1 MLGRVTSLFYF
12 LILNPK
18 LSLELLDTATAY
30 EMGSYSPP
38 RILFID
44 AFDSFTNNVIGLLEQ
59 SIQADVTVVRIN
71 NQKFANDLESYLQAF
86 DAVVI
91 GPGPGNPA
99 NSEDVGFIDR
109 LWKLSD
115 ELTLPVLGICLG
127 HQSLCLNH
135 GAKVTRLSEPRHG
148 IVSKI
153 FHNGSDIFGGVG
165 ELSATQY
172 HSLQV
177 DLGHQGHNVF
187 WRPTAACPSICPLA
201 WGPEDK
207 GRPVLM
213 GARHT
218 EKPFWS
224 VQFHPESICT
234 SKNGAQKILSNW
246 WYQAQEWNDSNNRTP
261 TGLYTAEMED
271 LANAHNVG
279 TRVRNLSSRQGSFD
293 HTILSQFHEPQVN
306 LHNQTFG

>member
-1 MLGRVTSLFYF
+1 
-12 LILNPK
+12 
-18 LSLELLDTATAY
+18 
-30 EMGSYSPP
+30 MGSYSPP

-71 NQKFANDLESYLQAF
+71 NQNFADGLESFLSAF

-99 NSEDVGFIDR
+99 KPQDIGFIDR
-109 LWKLSD
+109 LWNLPD
-115 ELTLPVLGICLG
+115 DLTLPVLGICLG
-127 HQSLCLNH
+127 HQSLCLNN

-153 FHNGSDIFGGVG
+153 LHNGSDIFEGVG
-165 ELSATQY
+165 DLSATQY

-177 DLGHQGHNVF
+177 DLGHPHHDVF
-187 WRPTAACPSICPLA
+187 WSPTSACPSICPLA
-201 WGPEDK
+201 WGPEDR

-234 SKNGAQKILSNW
+234 SKTGAQRIVSNW
-246 WYQAQEWNDSNNRTP
+246 WYRAQEWSNSKDRTP
-261 TGLYTAEMED
+261 TGSYTEGFAK
-271 LANAHNVG
+271 LANANNSENK
-279 TRVRNLSSRQGSFD
+279 VRSK
-293 HTILSQFHEPQVN
+293 ILCH
-306 LHNQTFG
+306 

>member
-1 MLGRVTSLFYF
+1 
-12 LILNPK
+12 
-18 LSLELLDTATAY
+18 
-30 EMGSYSPP
+30 MGSYSPP

-71 NQKFANDLESYLQAF
+71 NQKFADGLESFLPAF

-99 NSEDVGFIDR
+99 NPQDVGFIDR
-109 LWKLSD
+109 LWNLSD

-153 FHNGSDIFGGVG
+153 VHNGRDIFEGVG

-177 DLGHQGHNVF
+177 DLGHTGNNVF
-187 WRPTAACPSICPLA
+187 WNPTTACPSICPLA
-201 WGPEDK
+201 WGPEDR

-213 GARHT
+213 GVRHT

-234 SKNGAQKILSNW
+234 TRKGAQTIVSNW
-246 WYQAQEWNDSNNRTP
+246 WYRAQEWNESYDRSP
-261 TGLYTAEMED
+261 K
-271 LANAHNVG
+271 
-279 TRVRNLSSRQGSFD
+279 GSFLVGLED
-293 HTILSQFHEPQVN
+293 VSHDTGTDAKVRHTFFAKAHSTLLYF
-306 LHNQTFG
+306 LHHPIQG

>member
-1 MLGRVTSLFYF
+1 
-12 LILNPK
+12 
-18 LSLELLDTATAY
+18 
-30 EMGSYSPP
+30 MGSYSPP

-71 NQKFANDLESYLQAF
+71 NRKFTDELESLLPTF

-99 NSEDVGFIDR
+99 NPQDIGFIDR
-109 LWKLSD
+109 LWNLPD
-115 ELTLPVLGICLG
+115 HLTLPVLGICLG

-153 FHNGSDIFGGVG
+153 VHNGNDIFEGVG
-165 ELSATQY
+165 ELVATQY

-177 DLGHQGHNVF
+177 DLGYPGDNEF
-187 WRPTAACPSICPLA
+187 WSPTTACPSVCPLA
-201 WGPEDK
+201 WGPADR

-234 SKNGAQKILSNW
+234 TRKGAQKIVSNW
-246 WYQAQEWNDSNNRTP
+246 WYRAQDWNDSNNRAP
-261 TGLYTAEMED
+261 QGSHSNYLED
-271 LANAHNVG
+271 LAQANTNDIK
-279 TRVRNLSSRQGSFD
+279 VRNVLLAEAYP
-293 HTILSQFHEPQVN
+293 TITACPPPS
-306 LHNQTFG
+306 

>member
-1 MLGRVTSLFYF
+1 
-12 LILNPK
+12 
-18 LSLELLDTATAY
+18 
-30 EMGSYSPP
+30 MGSYSPP

-44 AFDSFTNNVIGLLEQ
+44 AFDSFTKNVVGLLEK
-59 SIQADVTVVRIN
+59 SIQAEVTVVRIN
-71 NQKFANDLESYLQAF
+71 DQKFADSLEFFLSDF

-99 NSEDVGFIDR
+99 NPEDVGFINR
-109 LWKLSD
+109 LWS
-115 ELTLPVLGICLG
+115 LPDTSTVPILGICLG

-153 FHNGSDIFGGVG
+153 THNGTDIFEGVG

-172 HSLQV
+172 HSLHV
-177 DLGHQGHNVF
+177 DLGHSNPDVF
-187 WRPTAACPSICPLA
+187 WSPTTACPSICPLA
-201 WGPEDK
+201 WGPEDN
-207 GRPVLM
+207 GNPVLM

-234 SKNGAQKILSNW
+234 HKEGAQRIVSNW
-246 WYQAQEWNDSNNRTP
+246 WWRAQEWNNS
-261 TGLYTAEMED
+261 
-271 LANAHNVG
+271 H
-279 TRVRNLSSRQGSFD
+279 TRDFNGSFMNGVED
-293 HTILSQFHEPQVN
+293 FNPAKIIDIEV
-306 LHNQTFG
+306 

>member
-1 MLGRVTSLFYF
+1 
-12 LILNPK
+12 
-18 LSLELLDTATAY
+18 
-30 EMGSYSPP
+30 MGSYSPP

-71 NQKFANDLESYLQAF
+71 NSKFADDLESLLPSF

-99 NSEDVGFIDR
+99 NPQDIGFIDR
-109 LWKLSD
+109 LWNLPDDLS
-115 ELTLPVLGICLG
+115 LPILGICLG

-153 FHNGSDIFGGVG
+153 VHNDNDIFEGVG
-165 ELSATQY
+165 ELFATQY

-177 DLGHQGHNVF
+177 DLGHPGRDEF
-187 WRPTAACPSICPLA
+187 WTPTTACPSICPLA

-218 EKPFWS
+218 KKPFWS

-234 SKNGAQKILSNW
+234 STNGAQKIVSNW
-246 WYQAQEWNDSNNRTP
+246 WYRAQEWNDSNNMTP
-261 TGLYTAEMED
+261 QGSHIKYLED
-271 LANAHNVG
+271 LAQGNNIDIK
-279 TRVRNLSSRQGSFD
+279 VRDIFSRPESHD
-293 HTILSQFHEPQVN
+293 TIYILSPSP
-306 LHNQTFG
+306 

>member
-1 MLGRVTSLFYF
+1 
-12 LILNPK
+12 
-18 LSLELLDTATAY
+18 
-30 EMGSYSPP
+30 MGSYSPP

-71 NQKFANDLESYLQAF
+71 DRKFADGLESYLSAF
-86 DAVVI
+86 DAIVI
-91 GPGPGNPA
+91 GPGPENPGNA
-99 NSEDVGFIDR
+99 DDIGFINR
-109 LWKLSD
+109 LWNLSD
-115 ELTLPVLGICLG
+115 DLILPVLGICLG
-127 HQSLCLNH
+127 HQSLCLNS
-135 GAKVTRLSEPRHG
+135 GAMVIRLSEPRHG

-153 FHNGSDIFGGVG
+153 THNDTDIFQGVG
-165 ELSATQY
+165 ELLATQY

-177 DLGHQGHNVF
+177 DLGHPEDDLF
-187 WRPTAACPSICPLA
+187 WSPTTICPSICPLA

-234 SKNGAQKILSNW
+234 SKKGAQKIVTNW
-246 WYQAQEWNDSNNRTP
+246 WDRAQEWSNARDREANGSCP
-261 TGLYTAEMED
+261 DGLEC
-271 LANAHNVG
+271 V
-279 TRVRNLSSRQGSFD
+279 D
-293 HTILSQFHEPQVN
+293 HVTTVENKV
-306 LHNQTFG
+306 